1 MNLKE
6 LLGQKIKRLRKNRNL
21 TQEQFAEM
29 IDIAPRTLS
38 RIEVGESFVTA
49 ETLERI
55 ISALE
60 IEPNELFAY
69 EDSKSSEELLEE
81 AYFYLDCIKNDRSK
95 LEKCHRLLKLIRENE
110 L

>member
-81 AYFYLDCIKNDRSK
+81 AYFYLDYKGRIYQ
-95 LEKCHRLLKLIRENE
+95 
-110 L
+110 